1 MKILS
6 FCTQF
11 LLIQMPLDYYNSMLT
26 QNQAQMMNTP
36 LMQQYGNSGI
46 GNPDVTG
53 QDLWD
58 HEKHVR
64 IYFLI

>member
-1 MKILS
+1 
-6 FCTQF
+6 
-11 LLIQMPLDYYNSMLT
+11 MPLDYYNSMLT
-26 QNQAQMMNTP
+26 PNQGQMMNTP
-36 LMQQYGNSGI
+36 LMQQYSGI

-64 IYFLI
+64 KLARMCVD